1 VSTPLSDSTWLNDA
15 DLCPIEH
22 LAEVSGLSIEEV
34 EDLVETDII
43 ERVDGGTS
51 TRMVQV
57 RHVRTVRM
65 ARRLRDDFEL
75 NRQGVALALVLLR
88 RIEEL
93 EGVLARGK

>member
-1 VSTPLSDSTWLNDA
+1 LSDSTWLNDA